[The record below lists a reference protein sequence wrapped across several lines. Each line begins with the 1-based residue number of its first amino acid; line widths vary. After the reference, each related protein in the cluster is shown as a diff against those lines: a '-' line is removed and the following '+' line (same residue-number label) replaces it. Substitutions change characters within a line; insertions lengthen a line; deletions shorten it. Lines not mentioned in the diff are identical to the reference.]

1 MGILVAMAFAVRDTY
16 HRTKQKSRVQ
26 LVSGRDMILP
36 INHLANWRLIRQ
48 RKQAQI
54 DKDVIRE
61 KSTRVDYDYRIR
73 DWVMV
78 REKIDVKYEI
88 PFKVSYENF
97 QTWTNRNVTI
107 QMGAV
112 TDRLNIRRV
121 NPYKIP
127 EVD

>member
-1 MGILVAMAFAVRDTY
+1 MGILVAMAFAVRDTH

-88 PFKVSYENF
+88 PFKVPYEIF